1 MTKSAVCCR
10 FSHIYWRNSLWK
22 TSLFVQWIYISTYK
36 NSRPNLEN
44 SLSLSLSL
52 SYIISPTMKCIML
65 IILITMTKHC
75 LEHSN
80 NNYPQEATFYSNR
93 FIRNETYNKKIRL
106 AKSRTLYYD
115 NTVRHSVWF
124 YQMIYLVT
132 NKSLLHVQHATKQ
145 SVVTVKESIAP
156 FVAVSPIWNVLHLI
170 KKFYLHQCYTG
181 FVCVV
186 FKVFYLFIKCETYTS

>member
-1 MTKSAVCCR
+1 MWPNPQFAADLVTFTEEILYGKLHFLCSGYIFQRTK
-10 FSHIYWRNSLWK
+10 ILDPIWK
-22 TSLFVQWIYISTYK
+22 I
-36 NSRPNLEN
+36 
-44 SLSLSLSL
+44 LSLSL